1 MIQINIKRNYIFLHF
16 MQFNEQMLLFISVED
31 DIQKLSFANVF
42 HNGAFKNFAIFSGK
56 HLCWNNCTKKGLQL
70 RFFAKNIA
78 KFYEQLFYR
87 IPPVAVSRYLN
98 YFLIFSSCYV
108 HQ

>member
-1 MIQINIKRNYIFLHF
+1 

-42 HNGAFKNFAIFSGK
+42 HNGAFKNFAILSGK

-70 RFFAKNIA
+70 RFLLRILQNLKNS
-78 KFYEQLFYR
+78 FSTEYLLWLFLD
-87 IPPVAVSRYLN
+87 I
-98 YFLIFSSCYV
+98 
-108 HQ
+108 

>member
-1 MIQINIKRNYIFLHF
+1 

-78 KFYEQLFYR
+78 KF
-87 IPPVAVSRYLN
+87 
-98 YFLIFSSCYV
+98 
-108 HQ
+108 